1 MLEGCDLGIPRE
13 RYLWRVH
20 VRADEVLD
28 IPGGGAIEAQGVGYP
43 LEKISCLVPLKDWY
57 VLRTGII
64 GPFVHTTRS
73 RWAGDDYP
81 TD

>member
-20 VRADEVLD
+20 VRADGVLV
-28 IPGGGAIEAQGVGYP
+28 IPSGGAVKAWGVGYP
-43 LEKISCLVPLKDWY
+43 LKKISCLVPPKNWY
-57 VLRTGII
+57 VLRTRTM

-73 RWAGDDYP
+73 
-81 TD
+81 